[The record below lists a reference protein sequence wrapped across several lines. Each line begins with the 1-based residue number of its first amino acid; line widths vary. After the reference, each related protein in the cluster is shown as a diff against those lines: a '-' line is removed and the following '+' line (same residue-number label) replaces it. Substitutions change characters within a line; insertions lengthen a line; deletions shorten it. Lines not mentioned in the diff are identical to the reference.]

1 MSCSYRTACWTRTCA
16 ASVAPSTAALC
27 PGPKHLSGPESG
39 SANCDVQSS
48 GHGVCQQA
56 MDAPCLWAFRNPPLP
71 ISPRVVHTVL
81 NEHGLR
87 YWLLARSVAR
97 EIEQYRDAGITV
109 EGVVGIGA
117 SPSCGVNTTL
127 DMRRSF
133 ETMARCPLA
142 AIDRTMIN
150 ESVSRLAR
158 YKARDCSSVP
168 CADGSDGEEPICPS
182 WSTISSAR
190 CAAASCQSSLAG
202 SGIHVTL
209 RGLDAARADSRATR

>member
-150 ESVSRLAR
+150 ESVVAACQIQGEGLFVRSLRRRLGR
-158 YKARDCSSVP
+158 RGTDLPFVEH
-168 CADGSDGEEPICPS
+168 DLIGEMRGRELPIE
-182 WSTISSAR
+182 
-190 CAAASCQSSLAG
+190 LG
-202 SGIHVTL
+202 G
-209 RGLDAARADSRATR
+209 